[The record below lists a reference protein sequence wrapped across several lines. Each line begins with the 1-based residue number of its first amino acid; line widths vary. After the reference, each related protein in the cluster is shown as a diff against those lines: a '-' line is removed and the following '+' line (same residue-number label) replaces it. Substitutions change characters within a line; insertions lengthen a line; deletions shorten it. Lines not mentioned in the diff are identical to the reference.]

1 MADLK
6 VGTISHFFGKINVAV
21 LDIEDESL
29 EVGDT
34 IKITGRGEEF
44 EQEVTSMQVEHD
56 AIEKAEPGMSV
67 GLKIKDGEQVK
78 EGDEVF
84 TVQ

>member
-6 VGTISHFFGKINVAV
+6 VGTITHFFGNINVGV
-21 LDIEDESL
+21 LEVEEPF

-34 IKITGRGEEF
+34 IKIVGRGQEF
-44 EQEVTSMQVEHD
+44 EQEVTSMEIDHESIDRAETGQEV
-56 AIEKAEPGMSV
+56 AI
-67 GLKIKDGEQVK
+67 KILEGEQVK

-84 TVQ
+84 KV